1 MDLSEVA
8 ENAIEEVENTQSEQE
23 VESKENDE
31 QQNIDP
37 EETEE
42 TSEADDSEESEESEE
57 SESEEDE
64 DSSESEERKEDKQ
77 AQELSD
83 DELLAEL
90 EKRGLNKQEEKQEKQ
105 PEQPRSWD
113 RKPAELPNEV
123 WEQMDASRR
132 YIYNNLPY
140 LEARGKDGTVLKI
153 KTRQQIPADFEWIND
168 AAKERFFGE
177 ELPAQIYRAERLND
191 SIQKQYQS
199 RQQEEQQHRYDRMIV
214 DGVEELQKQ
223 GIVPKIT
230 TDSRSPDFA
239 KDPGV
244 QRAEEVLNLWME
256 FNQKGER
263 ISIAT
268 AGQIFKMQHPELYQV
283 KKTKS
288 SDDKRRKKASRNISG
303 GSKNTASEEMEGPV
317 FPPGT
322 SLTDIA
328 EYYGKDLD

>member
-31 QQNIDP
+31 QQNIDT
-37 EETEE
+37 EEAEE
-42 TSEADDSEESEESEE
+42 TSEADASEESEE

-168 AAKERFFGE
+168 AAKEQFFGE

-199 RQQEEQQHRYDRMIV
+199 RQQEEEQHRYDGMIV

-268 AGQIFKMQHPELYQV
+268 AGQIFKMQHPELYQE

-288 SDDKRRKKASRNISG
+288 PDDKRRKKASRNISG
-303 GSKNTASEEMEGPV
+303 GSKGASSEEMEGPV

>member
-230 TDSRSPDFA
+230 TDSRSPDFN

-288 SDDKRRKKASRNISG
+288 SDDKRRKKASQNISG
-303 GSKNTASEEMEGPV
+303 GSKGTSSDEVEGPV

>member
-31 QQNIDP
+31 QQNIDT
-37 EETEE
+37 EEAEE
-42 TSEADDSEESEESEE
+42 TSEADASEESEESEE

-64 DSSESEERKEDKQ
+64 DSAESEQGEETKQ
-77 AQELSD
+77 VQELSD

-90 EKRGLNKQEEKQEKQ
+90 EKRGLNKKEEKQE
-105 PEQPRSWD
+105 EQPRSWD
-113 RKPAELPNEV
+113 RKPAELPDEV
-123 WEQMDASRR
+123 WERMDARRR
-132 YIYNNLPY
+132 YIYNSLPY
-140 LEARGKDGTVLKI
+140 LEARGKDGTVLKV
-153 KTRQQIPADFEWIND
+153 KAGEQVPADFEWINE
-168 AAKERFFGE
+168 ATKQRFYSE
-177 ELPAQIYRAERLND
+177 EVPAQSYKAERLNED
-191 SIQKQYQS
+191 IQRQYQS

-268 AGQIFKMQHPELYQV
+268 AGQIFKMQHPELYQE

-288 SDDKRRKKASRNISG
+288 ADDKRRKKASRNISG
-303 GSKNTASEEMEGPV
+303 GSKSTASEEMEGPV

>member
-31 QQNIDP
+31 QQNIDT

-57 SESEEDE
+57 SESEDDE
-64 DSSESEERKEDKQ
+64 NSAESEQGKETKQ

-90 EKRGLNKQEEKQEKQ
+90 EKRGLNKKEEKQE

-113 RKPAELPNEV
+113 RKPAELPDEV
-123 WEQMDASRR
+123 WERMDARRR
-132 YIYNNLPY
+132 YIYNSLPY
-140 LEARGKDGTVLKI
+140 LEARGKDGTVLKV
-153 KTRQQIPADFEWIND
+153 KAGEQVPADFEWINE
-168 AAKERFFGE
+168 ATKQRFYSE
-177 ELPAQIYRAERLND
+177 EVPAQSYKAERLND

-199 RQQEEQQHRYDRMIV
+199 RQQEEEQHRYDRMIV

-268 AGQIFKMQHPELYQV
+268 AGQIFKMQHPELYQE

-288 SDDKRRKKASRNISG
+288 ADDKVRKKASRNISG
-303 GSKNTASEEMEGPV
+303 GSKDASSEEMEGPV

>member
-31 QQNIDP
+31 QQNIDT
-37 EETEE
+37 EEAEE
-42 TSEADDSEESEESEE
+42 TSEADASEESEE

-64 DSSESEERKEDKQ
+64 DSSESEQGEETKQ
-77 AQELSD
+77 VQELSD

-90 EKRGLNKQEEKQEKQ
+90 EKRGLNRQEDKKEEKQE
-105 PEQPRSWD
+105 EQPRSWD
-113 RKPAELPNEV
+113 RKPVELPSEV

-153 KTRQQIPADFEWIND
+153 KTRQQIPTDFEWIND
-168 AAKERFFGE
+168 AAKEQFFGE

-199 RQQEEQQHRYDRMIV
+199 RQQEEEQHRYDGMIV

-268 AGQIFKMQHPELYQV
+268 AGQIFKMQHPELYQE

-288 SDDKRRKKASRNISG
+288 PDDKRRKKASRNISG
-303 GSKNTASEEMEGPV
+303 GSKGAASDEMEGPV

>member
-31 QQNIDP
+31 QQNIDT
-37 EETEE
+37 EEAEE
-42 TSEADDSEESEESEE
+42 TSEADASEESEESEE

-64 DSSESEERKEDKQ
+64 DSAESEQGEETKQ
-77 AQELSD
+77 VQELSD

-90 EKRGLNKQEEKQEKQ
+90 EKRGLNKKEEKQE
-105 PEQPRSWD
+105 EQPRSWD
-113 RKPAELPNEV
+113 RKPAELPDEV
-123 WEQMDASRR
+123 WERMDARRR
-132 YIYNNLPY
+132 YIYNSLPY
-140 LEARGKDGTVLKI
+140 LEARGKDGTVLKV
-153 KTRQQIPADFEWIND
+153 KAGEQVPADFEWINE
-168 AAKERFFGE
+168 ATKQRFYSE
-177 ELPAQIYRAERLND
+177 EVPAQSYKAERLNED
-191 SIQKQYQS
+191 IQRQYQS
-199 RQQEEQQHRYDRMIV
+199 RQQKEQQHRYDRMIV

-268 AGQIFKMQHPELYQV
+268 AGQIFKMQHPELYQE

-288 SDDKRRKKASRNISG
+288 ADDKRRKKASRNISG
-303 GSKNTASEEMEGPV
+303 GSKSTASEEMEGPV

>member
-8 ENAIEEVENTQSEQE
+8 ENSIEEVENTQSEQE

-31 QQNIDP
+31 QQNIDT

-42 TSEADDSEESEESEE
+42 TSEADDSEESEESE
-57 SESEEDE
+57 SEEDE
-64 DSSESEERKEDKQ
+64 NSAESEQGKETKQ

-113 RKPAELPNEV
+113 RKPVEIPSEV
-123 WEQMDASRR
+123 WDNMDAERR

-140 LEARGKDGTVLKI
+140 LEARGKDGTVLRV
-153 KTRQQIPADFEWIND
+153 KTREQIPADFEWIND
-168 AAKERFFGE
+168 ATKERFFGE

-191 SIQKQYQS
+191 SIQNQYRN
-199 RQQEEQQHRYDRMIV
+199 RQEEEQQRRYDRMIV

-230 TDSRSPDFA
+230 TTSRSPDFA

-244 QRAEEVLNLWME
+244 QRTEEVLNLWME

-268 AGQIFKMQHPELYQV
+268 AGQIFKMQHPELYQE

-288 SDDKRRKKASRNISG
+288 ADDKVRKKASRNISG
-303 GSKNTASEEMEGPV
+303 GSKGASSEETEGPV